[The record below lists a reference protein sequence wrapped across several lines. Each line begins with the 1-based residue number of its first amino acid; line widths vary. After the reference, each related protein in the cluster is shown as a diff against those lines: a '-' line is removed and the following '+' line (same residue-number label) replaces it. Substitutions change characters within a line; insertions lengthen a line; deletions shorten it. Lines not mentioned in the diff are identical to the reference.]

1 MGRIRHSLSSKLGV
15 SILLLSILV
24 FVASLGVMFVQS
36 RLMLRKKATERIVCV
51 LDNTVQRVRT
61 CMNRV
66 ETATNSNGWMAL
78 EYLNPDSLLTI
89 SRHVVS
95 VNPHVNGCSIT
106 TEPDV
111 FPELG
116 PFSVYSIKEG
126 DSVVTVRAAAY
137 DYYNQVWY
145 KLPKTQARPC
155 WTDPF
160 NDNNDNALYTK
171 NIIVSYCNNNLS
183 CF

>member
-15 SILLLSILV
+15 SILFLSILV

-36 RLMLRKKATERIVCV
+36 RLMLRKKATERVVSV
-51 LDNTVQRVRT
+51 LDNTVQRVRA

-78 EYLNPDSLLTI
+78 EYLHPDSLLAITH
-89 SRHVVS
+89 HVVQ

-116 PFSVYSIKEG
+116 PFS
-126 DSVVTVRAAAY
+126 A
-137 DYYNQVWY
+137 
-145 KLPKTQARPC
+145 
-155 WTDPF
+155 
-160 NDNNDNALYTK
+160 
-171 NIIVSYCNNNLS
+171 
-183 CF
+183 

>member
-78 EYLNPDSLLTI
+78 DCQS
-89 SRHVVS
+89 
-95 VNPHVNGCSIT
+95 
-106 TEPDV
+106 
-111 FPELG
+111 
-116 PFSVYSIKEG
+116 
-126 DSVVTVRAAAY
+126 
-137 DYYNQVWY
+137 
-145 KLPKTQARPC
+145 
-155 WTDPF
+155 
-160 NDNNDNALYTK
+160 
-171 NIIVSYCNNNLS
+171 S
-183 CF
+183 CQWLFHYH